1 MSLKLRGLTTKY
13 ILKRALAG
21 ILPREILARPK
32 KGFGIPLGQWFRGT
46 LRPLVREAPR
56 SRRDPPGRCSSARDC
71 RATSPSTT
79 SGRRDHRKK
88 LYTLLAFQLWASRYR
103 PA

>member
-32 KGFGIPLGQWFRGT
+32 KGFGIPLGQWFRDT
-46 LRPLVREAPR
+46 LRPLIREACGAAAV
-56 SRRDPPGRCSSARDC
+56 RRGGLFRPETVEQLLSEHE
-71 RATSPSTT
+71 
-79 SGRRDHRKK
+79 SGQRDHRKK